1 MEKMKYFI
9 FAMLLLLFTSGCA
22 TVKPEPG
29 QTVFTTPEEAS
40 DALINAIKQND
51 TARLMEIFGPLGKGI
66 VFSGDEKFDN
76 DSRLWFIKKA
86 DEKTAVVKGDV
97 VGIEVGNDKWP
108 FPVPIVKYDGK
119 WFFHTSA
126 GLEEIQNRRIGRNE
140 LSTIKV
146 CREIVAAQEEFA
158 RLKAT
163 EGAREYALRFISEK
177 GKFNGLY
184 WDVSESNLK
193 SPIGARI
200 VMASHETPHDK
211 GRPYHG
217 YYYMILISQGP
228 DAPGGAKSYIT
239 NGKMTRGFAIAA
251 YPAEYGV
258 SGIKSFM
265 VAKNGVVFEKDMG
278 KDTAELL
285 PAMTK
290 FNPDD
295 TWTPARD

>member
-9 FAMLLLLFTSGCA
+9 FAMLLLLFTSGCG

-29 QTVFTTPEEAS
+29 QVVFSTAEEAS
-40 DALINAIKQND
+40 TALVDAIKKND
-51 TARLMEIFGPLGKGI
+51 TARLMEIFGPQGKSI
-66 VFSGDEKFDN
+66 VFSGDAKYDN

-86 DEKTAVVKGDV
+86 DEKTAVVKSDV

-126 GLEEIQNRRIGRNE
+126 GLDEMQNRRIGRNE
-140 LSTIKV
+140 LNAIKV
-146 CREIVAAQEEFA
+146 CRELVAAQDEFA

-163 EGAREYALRFISEK
+163 EGAGEYAVRFISEK

-184 WDVSESNLK
+184 WDAAESVRK

-200 VMASHETPHDK
+200 VLASHESPRDK
-211 GRPYHG
+211 SRPFHG
-217 YYYMILISQGP
+217 YYYKILISQGP
-228 DAPGGAKSYIT
+228 DAPGGAKSYIS

>member
-1 MEKMKYFI
+1 M
-9 FAMLLLLFTSGCA
+9 
-22 TVKPEPG
+22 
-29 QTVFTTPEEAS
+29 
-40 DALINAIKQND
+40 
-51 TARLMEIFGPLGKGI
+51 
-66 VFSGDEKFDN
+66 
-76 DSRLWFIKKA
+76 
-86 DEKTAVVKGDV
+86 
-97 VGIEVGNDKWP
+97 EVGNDKWP

-140 LSTIKV
+140 LNAIKV

-158 RLKAT
+158 RLKAA

-177 GKFNGLY
+177 GKLNGLY
-184 WDVSESNLK
+184 WDAAESNFK

-200 VMASHETPHDK
+200 VMASHETPHGK

-228 DAPGGAKSYIT
+228 DASGGAKSYIT

-258 SGIKSFM
+258 SGIRTFM
-265 VAKNGVVFEKDMG
+265 VAKNGVVFEKDFG
-278 KDTAELL
+278 KDTAEIL
-285 PAMTK
+285 PSMTQ